1 MMSPYCGPPSF
12 GDDFREPVMPR
23 GRTSTGRR
31 VARLAA
37 AVVACALVAGC
48 GGDDAPEQELSPADQ
63 ARAEEINFNPAD
75 LPSGWSQGS
84 GAAAAGEGGSVAVDR
99 TIEEC
104 LSQEQKV
111 SPVTADVSSEGF
123 ELGGLGV
130 RSNVT
135 FARSVASARS
145 DLSSWKTERAMFC
158 FKQAIQTVTRE
169 LAPVPTSV
177 DQTTT
182 TLYLA
187 DVRVEPLAGI
197 ARYGDD
203 SVAWRATA
211 ALRTVS
217 GGEVHVTSDL
227 VVFAKGRVL
236 VVASFVSSPAP
247 FPADL
252 QQTLMTTIAAR
263 A

>member
-1 MMSPYCGPPSF
+1 
-12 GDDFREPVMPR
+12 MPR

-31 VARLAA
+31 VARLGAGA
-37 AVVACALVAGC
+37 VAVVAACALVAGC
-48 GGDDAPEQELSPADQ
+48 GGNDAPEQELSPADQ
-63 ARAEEINFNPAD
+63 ARAEEINLDAAD
-75 LPSGWSQGS
+75 LPPGWSRAS
-84 GAAAAGEGGSVAVDR
+84 GAAAAGEGGSVEVDR

-104 LSQEQKV
+104 LTQEQEV

-123 ELGGLGV
+123 ALGGLRV

-135 FARSVASARS
+135 FARSAAAARS
-145 DLSSWKTERAMFC
+145 DLASWKTERAMFC
-158 FKQAIQTVTRE
+158 FKQAIQTMTRE
-169 LAPVPTSV
+169 LEPVPTSV

-187 DVRVEPLAGI
+187 DVRVEPLAGA

-217 GGEVHVTSDL
+217 GGEILVTSDL
-227 VVFAKGRVL
+227 VLLAKGRVL
-236 VVASFVSSPAP
+236 VLASFVASPPP
-247 FPADL
+247 FPPDL
-252 QQTLMTTIAAR
+252 EQTLLTTIAAR